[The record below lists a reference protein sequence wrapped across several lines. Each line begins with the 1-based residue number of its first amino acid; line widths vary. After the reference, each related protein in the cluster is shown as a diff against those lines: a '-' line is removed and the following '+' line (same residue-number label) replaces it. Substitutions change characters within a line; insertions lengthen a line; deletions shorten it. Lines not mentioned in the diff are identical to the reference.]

1 MPDGHDKHLQSHVAN
16 YSCGDQGIRTSTIGY
31 DTIRYR
37 ADQRS
42 TKHLL
47 VDCIRPSDCDPTAA
61 AAPAAR
67 HCCRRLMRSGRS
79 KAKSRYTVSIIPTT
93 PEQAS
98 IRPTCSRPS
107 RGVQRSSCGPS
118 ISMSSCSYSYTNKTL
133 RLIFFDEGAKLP
145 ISLRNRKVCNNRP
158 HAVEPPKDQPRPES
172 YLDSKHYH

>member
-1 MPDGHDKHLQSHVAN
+1 MDFFWWVTSRH
-16 YSCGDQGIRTSTIGY
+16 CITWGIRIPASSVDMNARWTRQASPITRGELFLRRPRHPHQHHRIRY

-47 VDCIRPSDCDPTAA
+47 GDCIRPSDCDPTAA

-79 KAKSRYTVSIIPTT
+79 KAKSRYSVSIIPTT

-107 RGVQRSSCGPS
+107 RGVQRSPCGLS
-118 ISMSSCSYSYTNKTL
+118 I
-133 RLIFFDEGAKLP
+133 
-145 ISLRNRKVCNNRP
+145 
-158 HAVEPPKDQPRPES
+158 
-172 YLDSKHYH
+172 